1 MNRVT
6 VTALTTGALVL
17 ACATAFP
24 ATQDY
29 PTRPITMIVP
39 YPPGGGVDVMGRL
52 IGQKLSVALG
62 QQVVIENRGGAGGMI
77 GTRDAAKAAPDGY
90 TIVMLLTGISLGANT
105 GYDVNKDFAPI
116 GIVASTPIIV
126 DANPA
131 LPARS
136 LSDVIALAKKEPGKL
151 AAGTPPA
158 PTINYFAAELFNL
171 MAGTDITVV
180 TYKGTGPLTN
190 DLLGN
195 HVSLGFNTIPAS
207 VSNIAAGQLR
217 GLAVAAPVRSAAL
230 PDVPTA
236 AQSGLPGFE
245 AVQYYVTRTADD
257 EGFITEDSIAY
268 YMARVRGGTGLITV
282 EMASPEKVGRHRR
295 REVGIYDDRFIP
307 GLTRLVGAIHGGGA
321 KASIQLGHAGGHTR
335 LDISGETPIAPSAVP
350 HPVYDDIRNHR
361 ARGDDGRAHSR
372 NDCGPC
378 RRRAARAGGGLRL
391 RRNPRGPR
399 LSDLAI
405 PCAV

>member
-1 MNRVT
+1 MKQAT
-6 VTALTTGALVL
+6 IAALATSALVIAGAAAL
-17 ACATAFP
+17 P
-24 ATQDY
+24 AAAQDY
-29 PTRPITMIVP
+29 PTHPITLIVP

-90 TIVMLLTGISLGANT
+90 TLVMLLTGISLGANT

-131 LPARS
+131 LPAKS

-171 MAGTDITVV
+171 MAGTDITIV
-180 TYKGTGPLTN
+180 TYKGTAPLTN

-195 HVSLGFNTIPAS
+195 HVPLGFNTIPAS
-207 VSNIAAGQLR
+207 ISNIAAGQLR
-217 GLAVAAPVRSAAL
+217 GLAVAAPARLAAL

-245 AVQYYVTRTADD
+245 AVQYYGLAAPAGTPRPIVDRLNKELRTILTSD
-257 EGFITEDSIAY
+257 E
-268 YMARVRGGTGLITV
+268 M
-282 EMASPEKVGRHRR
+282 K
-295 REVGIYDDRFIP
+295 
-307 GLTRLVGAIHGGGA
+307 TRLIADG
-321 KASIQLGHAGGHTR
+321 S
-335 LDISGETPIAPSAVP
+335 DPAPSTP
-350 HPVYDDIRNHR
+350 EEY
-361 ARGDDGRAHSR
+361 
-372 NDCGPC
+372 
-378 RRRAARAGGGLRL
+378 AANIKREESKWAALIQKLGLKL
-391 RRNPRGPR
+391 E
-399 LSDLAI
+399 
-405 PCAV
+405 

>member
-1 MNRVT
+1 MQRIMIATLT
-6 VTALTTGALVL
+6 VVAVGAALLCVQVS
-17 ACATAFP
+17 P
-24 ATQDY
+24 AAAQDY
-29 PTRPITMIVP
+29 PVRPITMIVP
-39 YPPGGGVDVMGRL
+39 YPAGGGVDVMGRL

-77 GTRDAAKAAPDGY
+77 GTRDAARAAPDGY
-90 TIVMLLTGISLGANT
+90 TIVMLLTGISLGVDP

-131 LPARS
+131 LPAKS
-136 LSDVIALAKKEPGKL
+136 LSDIVALAKKTPGKL

-158 PTINYFAAELFNL
+158 PTLNYFAAELFNL

-217 GLAVAAPVRSAAL
+217 GIAVAAPMRSAAL

-236 AQSGLPGFE
+236 GESGLPGFE
-245 AVQYYVTRTADD
+245 AIQYYGLAAPAGTPRPIVDRINKELRAILTSDEMKKRLIADGSD
-257 EGFITEDSIAY
+257 
-268 YMARVRGGTGLITV
+268 
-282 EMASPEKVGRHRR
+282 P
-295 REVGIYDDRFIP
+295 
-307 GLTRLVGAIHGGGA
+307 
-321 KASIQLGHAGGHTR
+321 
-335 LDISGETPIAPSAVP
+335 APSTP
-350 HPVYDDIRNHR
+350 EEY
-361 ARGDDGRAHSR
+361 GDNIKREEGKW
-372 NDCGPC
+372 
-378 RRRAARAGGGLRL
+378 AALVAKLGLKL
-391 RRNPRGPR
+391 E
-399 LSDLAI
+399 
-405 PCAV
+405 